1 MVVQV
6 SKQLAYSNK
15 YLQLTTEKAT
25 MGLELLTWNYVK
37 QSFMKYPLKLFGG
50 SYSAKVAFFS
60 LSN

>member
-25 MGLELLTWNYVK
+25 LGLELLTWNYVK
-37 QSFMKYPLKLFGG
+37 QSFMKYPLKLLGG